1 MFFNKTVN
9 DLPRT
14 SPITI
19 RRLHAIGINT
29 FYDLLNYFPFRYEDF
44 RENTIIG
51 TVLDIKNQY
60 TRSRITIQ
68 KATIQT
74 NDNEIVTATWFN
86 QPFLTRV
93 IYSGSRI
100 AIAGQIVR
108 NLDRVKIEPKEYE
121 VLKSFKTETLLAP
134 RSAKREVGSGSTSLT
149 INESKDEVHTIHTGR
164 IVPVYSEKFGLSS
177 KTIREKIFYLINS
190 TNIVEEFLPKD
201 LLQKYQLVAE
211 NDAYQNIHFP
221 TSLEAEAK
229 ARQRLAFD
237 EIFTIQLSSEL
248 VKQEWNKDRNATVI
262 NYLNFKSQIDDFINS
277 LPFKL
282 TLAQNK
288 VLGEI
293 FEDLQKE
300 KQMNRLLQGD
310 VGSGKTVIAAIIAYL
325 NFLNGY
331 QTLFMA
337 PTEILANQHFKTFT
351 NLLSNKLNI
360 SLITGSKKPKPEELG
375 KSNIIIGTH
384 ALIVKKLDFPR
395 VALVIIDEQHKF
407 GVAQRATLKNKG
419 INTHLLTM
427 TATPI
432 PRTVAL
438 TLYRELDLS
447 IIDEMPAN
455 RIPVKTYFVA
465 KDKRENAYDWIK
477 KQIKLSKIQVF
488 IVCPFIEESEIETNK
503 SIKAAKVEYE
513 KICKIFS
520 NFNVGLL
527 HGKNKPKE
535 KEEIMGKFAAG
546 EIDILVST
554 PVVEVGVD
562 VPNATVII
570 IEGVE
575 RFGLAQLH
583 QLRGRVGRG
592 DKQSYCYLFTESE
605 DNFPLQNKMK
615 YFCSTNSGFK
625 LSEYDLKIRGSGNIY
640 GTAQHGD
647 ANMKIASIG
656 DFATIE
662 RSTKAIN
669 DFVNKYSID
678 EYPLLKNRVEN
689 YRISL
694 ISKD

>member
-1 MFFNKTVN
+1 MFFNKDIN
-9 DLPRT
+9 ELPRT

-19 RRLHAIGINT
+19 RKLHAIGINT
-29 FYDLLNYFPFRYEDF
+29 FYDLLNYFPFRYDDF
-44 RENTIIG
+44 RNNTIVG
-51 TVLDIKNQY
+51 KVLDIKNQF
-60 TRSRITIQ
+60 TRSKITIQ

-74 NDNEIVTATWFN
+74 DKGEIVSVTWFN
-86 QPFLTRV
+86 QPFLARV

-108 NLDRVKIEPKEYE
+108 GLGQVKIEPKEYE
-121 VLKSFKTETLLAP
+121 VLGIRNKELGVKQE
-134 RSAKREVGSGSTSLT
+134 
-149 INESKDEVHTIHTGR
+149 NIHTGR

-177 KTIREKIFYLINS
+177 KTIREKMFYLINS
-190 TNIVEEFLPKD
+190 SNAVEEFLPQD
-201 LLQKYQLVAE
+201 LLQKHQLVSE

-221 TSLEAEAK
+221 TSLEEEAK

-248 VKQEWNKDRNATVI
+248 VKQEWGKKKNSPIIQYVKHQSEIDEFIDR
-262 NYLNFKSQIDDFINS
+262 

-282 TLAQNK
+282 THAQEK

-293 FEDLQKE
+293 YGDLQKN
-300 KQMNRLLQGD
+300 QPMNRLLQGD
-310 VGSGKTVIAAIIAYL
+310 VGSGKTVIAAITTYL
-325 NFLNGY
+325 NSLNGY
-331 QTLFMA
+331 QSLLMA
-337 PTEILANQHFKTFT
+337 PTEILANQHFKTFEKILGT
-351 NLLSNKLNI
+351 KLNI
-360 SLITGSKKPKPEELG
+360 YLITGSKKPTQEQIQ
-375 KSNIIIGTH
+375 NADIIIGTH
-384 ALIVKKLDFPR
+384 ALITKDVSFPK
-395 VALVIIDEQHKF
+395 VSLVIIDEQHKF
-407 GVAQRATLKNKG
+407 GVTQRAALKNKG
-419 INTHLLTM
+419 KNTHLLTM

-438 TLYRELDLS
+438 TLYRELDFS

-455 RIPVKTYFVA
+455 RIPIKSYFVV
-465 KDKRENAYDWIK
+465 KDKRDSAYEWIK
-477 KQIKLSKIQVF
+477 KEIATHKIQVY

-513 KICKIFS
+513 KISKIFS
-520 NFNVGLL
+520 NFKVGLL

-535 KEEIMGKFAAG
+535 KEEMMGKFAAG
-546 EIDILVST
+546 NIDILVST

-615 YFCSTNSGFK
+615 YFCSTNSGFR

-640 GTAQHGD
+640 GTAQHGN
-647 ANMKIASIG
+647 ANMKIASIS
-656 DFATIE
+656 DFATIG
-662 RSTKAIN
+662 RSTKAVN

-678 EYPLLKNRVEN
+678 KYPLLKNRVEN

>member
-1 MFFNKTVN
+1 MFFKKLVN
-9 DLPRT
+9 ELPRT

-19 RRLHAIGINT
+19 RKLNAIGINT
-29 FYDLLNYFPFRYEDF
+29 FYDLANYFPFRYEDF
-44 RENTIIG
+44 RENTISG
-51 TVLDIKNQY
+51 TVIDIKNQY
-60 TRSRITIQ
+60 TKSRMTIQ

-74 NDNEIVTATWFN
+74 DAGELISSTWFN

-93 IYSGSRI
+93 IYKSSRI
-100 AIAGQIVR
+100 SIAGEIIR
-108 NLDRVKIEPKEYE
+108 GGMGDTKIEPKEYE
-121 VLKSFKTETLLAP
+121 VLGVRNKELGIRQET
-134 RSAKREVGSGSTSLT
+134 V
-149 INESKDEVHTIHTGR
+149 HTGR
-164 IVPVYSEKFGLSS
+164 IVPIYSEKFGLST
-177 KTIREKIFYLINS
+177 KTLREKIFFLVNS
-190 TNIVEEFLPKD
+190 GNQIEEFLPEEILTK
-201 LLQKYQLVAE
+201 QNLVSE
-211 NDAYQNIHFP
+211 NDAYRNIHFP
-221 TSLEAEAK
+221 KNLEMADK

-248 VKQEWNKDRNATVI
+248 VKQEWNKDKNATVI
-262 NYLNFKSQIDDFINS
+262 NYLNFKSQINDFIKN

-288 VLGEI
+288 VLDEI
-293 FEDLQKE
+293 IGDLQKE

-310 VGSGKTVIAAIIAYL
+310 VGSGKTVIVAIIAYL

-351 NLLSNKLNI
+351 NFLGNKLNI
-360 SLITGSKKPKPEELG
+360 SLITGSKKPKTEELE

-384 ALIVKKLDFPR
+384 ALIVKNLNFPK

-419 INTHLLTM
+419 INAHLLTM

-465 KDKRENAYDWIK
+465 KDKRSDAYEWIK
-477 KQIKLSKIQVF
+477 KQIKLNRVQVF

-513 KICKIFS
+513 KIQKIFS
-520 NFNVGLL
+520 EFRVGLL

-535 KEEIMGKFAAG
+535 KEETMKKFSDGK
-546 EIDILVST
+546 IDILVST

-562 VPNATVII
+562 IPNATII
-570 IEGVE
+570 VIEGVE

-592 DKQSYCYLFTESE
+592 DKQSYCYLFSDS
-605 DNFPLQNKMK
+605 DNNYPLLQKMK
-615 YFCSTNSGFK
+615 YFCSTNNGFK
-625 LSEYDLKIRGSGNIY
+625 LAEYDLKMRGAGNIY
-640 GTAQHGD
+640 GTAQHGSMD
-647 ANMKIASIG
+647 LKIASIA
-656 DFATIE
+656 DLPTIE
-662 RSTKAIN
+662 KSTQAVS
-669 DFVNKYSID
+669 DFIKYHSID
-678 EYPLLKNRVEN
+678 KYLLLKNRVEN
-689 YRISL
+689 YKMSL